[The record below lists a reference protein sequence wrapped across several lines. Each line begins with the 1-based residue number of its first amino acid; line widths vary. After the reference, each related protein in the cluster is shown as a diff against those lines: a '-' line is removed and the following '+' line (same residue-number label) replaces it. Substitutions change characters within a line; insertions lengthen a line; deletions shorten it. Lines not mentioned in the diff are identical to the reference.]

1 MIFPKKWP
9 ALVAPLLLLSLLMPP
24 GILHAGIGDKEMQ
37 SQGTGNLPGNY
48 YYWSF
53 EDGASPQPA
62 GVSPWHGGTAGIWQ
76 GFYSNALSVADAPE
90 GEGKQGS
97 KALKLDKTRVEGT
110 SGIST
115 VDAGVLAI
123 ATVPGNV
130 VTAMVYIAPEYVS
143 QPMVMQDVNLRDM
156 SAVNGTSGEV
166 YSIRASTGSQLAP
179 GWNSLRY
186 QVPASKADMWTKGR
200 LSINIR
206 TLLNAVAVKAL
217 YPEMTDEEALAYS
230 QQLKNDLTHEW
241 FIDAVYIGPPAHE
254 PDTGELPAGFV
265 SDGLNNAPPEENSPP
280 VLGGASGLRQS
291 PSTGVVV
298 FQSTKAGTVYYGL
311 GTEPSTDNGA
321 GSMAVAGTNT
331 LFIPMPSNAGV
342 QVHIVVKDWAGQVS
356 TPGFIVP
363 IPAHIPPEGP
373 EEPDRIPYY
382 FWSFEEGAAAGSP
395 GINPWKGGALVPW
408 EGYYSTS
415 LSVTGYGVP
424 PAGAH
429 GERALRMGKARA
441 ESTLGISISDPQAVG
456 LARIPGHVVTA
467 QVYVQPDYVASSGLV
482 MQELSLRDWSATGSS
497 AGERYVAKTLHS
509 IQPGWN
515 TLRYQ
520 VPEGK
525 VDAWPLGRITINA
538 STLSNATLAAQIS
551 PQLDSQAIA
560 DLLLQLRED
569 LTFSYYVDSIYI
581 GPAAYEPQQAGQAP
595 VRFLGD
601 GLNYTTPAPGEEP
614 LDLPGPAANPQLVY
628 VSAAALDNASA
639 DGTAANPYRSIEAA
653 IRAASSGAKI
663 MVGPGIY
670 RETIR
675 PKDRQTIEGVSGA
688 QPVISGLDIVENW
701 TQEPG
706 SGLYAAPMDW
716 SLDTTYQTTGTK
728 EVGGGNQVFID
739 GELAYEARW
748 PNKGATAPPEEGG
761 LFQFSRAVF
770 DTVSMNYSIK
780 TATVKD
786 SELDGLNGTSLAGA
800 SMWVISGQKWS
811 SRPATVL
818 DHTGQTMTI
827 SLNGGAA
834 NATEQYYHPRP
845 GNEYFLYG
853 LKAFLDSEEEWYW
866 DKVERKLYLKT
877 APAGRLIE
885 SKRRETAVD
894 LSGTTGVTLSNIA
907 VKGATIISDD
917 ATQNAS
923 IDRIRAEYV
932 NQAANF
938 DNGYVYD
945 NANNGILLAGRNNI
959 LQNSEL
965 AYASGGLVTLQGE
978 NNRLINNYIHDA
990 DYTGG
995 WVSAVNLA
1003 GIGHVAAFNTITR
1016 AGRDL
1021 INLRQTKAGL
1031 IEHNDISYAG
1041 ELCEDLGMLYTYS
1054 ADGAGTEI
1062 RYNRIH
1068 DSEIANGIYL
1078 DNNSTHF
1085 VVHHNVSYN
1094 LKARSGLKNNA
1105 YSAFNLF
1112 FNNTNYNEAPMN
1124 MIALTNYP
1132 LTAYGTRYYNNIL
1145 GNSYSTAPDIAW
1157 NSNVVMGTSQADS
1170 IFRNPG
1176 QGDFRLK
1183 EGITT
1188 WYGATSGKTLEG
1200 MNETGY
1206 IGAYVYDPGTGAI
1219 LNDFATGHNFAEP
1232 PGEVPY
1238 SLTATPYKNAA
1249 ADGGFDRST
1258 ASDNY
1263 TLGEPWSVY
1272 GSGPVRVKRD
1282 SAYYVRN
1289 DGFGVHL
1296 AGAGTGI
1303 KQTVEHLKPDT
1314 DYILTAR
1321 VQSAPETGI
1330 AASLN
1335 GGRARIG
1342 VTVSGVTYSAEA
1354 ESSKL
1359 VVRANTG
1366 NQMPEWVLVTIPFHT
1381 GGATSAEI
1389 FAQTV
1394 TQAANVDHI
1403 AVMLPLVEEDP
1414 RALLGEAIMKAE
1426 GALSSAP
1433 GMPAAIV
1440 SGFRQAID
1448 AARSVW
1454 QDSAATAAGLEAQR
1468 EVLGDAIEVFSLRT
1482 GLLADLETARQLS
1495 EDMIFD
1501 GGNYHY
1507 PPSAKPE
1514 LDAVIAAQQL
1524 VLEDSQAT
1532 PGELSAAAVAVE
1544 AAKLALYNAIILP
1557 PISIYTE
1564 ADMEQM
1570 LSSGENWSRK
1580 GLAGDYA
1587 LDGDGYMHF
1596 RSSTGEGNNQWSKG
1610 ATFYNVTRFGDER
1623 FVVDMNYQPAT
1634 GDWSA
1639 FVLRAQVAQES
1650 IFGDNQNEY
1659 LVVFR
1664 AHNVELQKWINGAE
1678 DTSFRLIIPTSA
1690 ISAGPN
1696 RVELGAAD
1704 VNQEGEFTWVRLYFY
1719 VNGTRIFDVM
1729 DRAASAV
1736 RGDGYL
1742 GVALYPPAYNLKL
1755 RAVMSE

>member
-1 MIFPKKWP
+1 MIISKKWP
-9 ALVAPLLLLSLLMPP
+9 ALLALLLFLTVLMPVRMINAAT
-24 GILHAGIGDKEMQ
+24 GEMNI
-37 SQGTGNLPGNY
+37 QGTGTTPENY

-76 GFYSNALSVADAPE
+76 GFYSNALSTANAPQ
-90 GEGKQGS
+90 GEGLQGS
-97 KALKLDKTRVEGT
+97 KALKLSKTRVEGT
-110 SGIST
+110 HGIST
-115 VDAGVLAI
+115 VDGAVLAM
-123 ATVPGNV
+123 ASVPGNV
-130 VTAMVYIAPEYVS
+130 VTAMVYIAPEYVG
-143 QPMVMQDVNLRDM
+143 QPLVMQDVNLRDM
-156 SAVNGTSGEV
+156 SAVNGTAGEV
-166 YSIRASTGSQLAP
+166 YSIQSSSGSQLAP
-179 GWNSLRY
+179 GWNRVRY
-186 QVPASKADMWTKGR
+186 QVPANKTDMWTKGR

-206 TLLNAVAVKAL
+206 TLLNAAAVKAL
-217 YPEMTDEEALAYS
+217 YPEMSDEAAAAYS
-230 QQLKNDLTHEW
+230 QQLKNDITHSW
-241 FIDAVYIGPPAHE
+241 YVDAIYIGPSVYE
-254 PDTGELPAGFV
+254 PDPGELPAGFV
-265 SDGLNNAPPEENSPP
+265 SDGLNSGPVDDSSPP
-280 VLGGASGLRQS
+280 ALSGASALRQNRT
-291 PSTGVVV
+291 TGVVV
-298 FQSTKAGTVYYGL
+298 FQSNKSGAVYYKIG
-311 GTEPSTDNGA
+311 GEPSVEGTGHI
-321 GSMAVAGTNT
+321 AVAGTNT
-331 LFIPMPSNAGV
+331 LFIPMPTDEGAL
-342 QVHIVVKDWAGQVS
+342 VHVLVKDWKGRISA
-356 TPGFIVP
+356 PGFTVS
-363 IPAHIPPEGP
+363 IPAYIPPEEP
-373 EEPDRIPYY
+373 QEPDRVPYY
-382 FWSFEEGAAAGSP
+382 FWSFEEGATTGSP
-395 GINPWKGGALVPW
+395 GINPWKGEALVPW

-415 LSVTGYGVP
+415 LAVTGYGVP

-429 GERALRMGKARA
+429 GERALRVGKTRA
-441 ESTLGISISDPQAVG
+441 ESTLGISISDPGAVG

-467 QVYVQPDYVASSGLV
+467 QVYVQPDYAAASGLW
-482 MQELSLRDWSATGSS
+482 MQELSLRDWSASGSA
-497 AGERYVAKTLHS
+497 AGERYAGKTLQA

-525 VDAWPLGRITINA
+525 TDAWPLGRITINA
-538 STLSNATLAAQIS
+538 STLSNAASAAQIY
-551 PQLDSQAIA
+551 PHLDSQAIA
-560 DLLLQLRED
+560 ELLLQLRED
-569 LTFSYYVDSIYI
+569 LTISYYVDSIYI
-581 GPAAYEPQQAGQAP
+581 GPAAYEPQQAGSAP

-601 GLNYTTPAPGEEP
+601 GLNYTAPAPGEEP
-614 LDLPGPAANPQLVY
+614 EDLPGPAADPQLVY
-628 VSAAALDNASA
+628 ASASAADNASA
-639 DGTAANPYRSIEAA
+639 DGSPANPYRTIGAA
-653 IRAASSGAKI
+653 IKAASSGAKI
-663 MVGPGIY
+663 VVGPGTY

-688 QPVISGLDIVENW
+688 ELPVISGLDLVKNW
-701 TQEPG
+701 TQDPE
-706 SGLYAAPMDW
+706 SGLYTASMDW

-728 EVGGGNQVFID
+728 VIGGGNQVFIN

-748 PNKGATAPPEEGG
+748 PNAGATAPPEEGG
-761 LFQFSRAVF
+761 LFQFRRAVF
-770 DTVSMNYSIK
+770 DTVSMNYSVK

-786 SELDGLNGTSLAGA
+786 SELAGLSGTSLAGA

-818 DHTGQTMTI
+818 DHNGQAITI

-845 GNEYFLYG
+845 GNEYILYG
-853 LKAFLDSEEEWYW
+853 LKAFLDTEEEWYW
-866 DKVERKLYLKT
+866 DKVERKLYVKT
-877 APAGRLIE
+877 NPAGRLIE

-894 LSGTTGVTLSNIA
+894 LSGTTGVTLKSIA
-907 VKGATIISDD
+907 VKGATISSDG
-917 ATQNAS
+917 ATQNAN
-923 IDRIRAEYV
+923 IDGIRAEYV

-1003 GIGHVAAFNTITR
+1003 GTGHVAAYNTITR

-1021 INLRQTKAGL
+1021 INLRQTKSGL

-1105 YSAFNLF
+1105 YSALNLF

-1145 GNSYSTAPDIAW
+1145 GNSYSTAPDTAW
-1157 NSNVVMGTSQADS
+1157 SSNVRMGISQATS

-1176 QGDFRLK
+1176 EGDFRLK
-1183 EGITT
+1183 EGVTT
-1188 WYGATSGKTLEG
+1188 WYGAASGKILEG
-1200 MNETGY
+1200 INETGY
-1206 IGAYVYDPGTGAI
+1206 IGAYAYDPATGAI
-1219 LNDFATGHNFAEP
+1219 LNDFATGHNFTEP
-1232 PGEVPY
+1232 PGEIPY
-1238 SLTATPYKNAA
+1238 SLTATPYKNAVT
-1249 ADGGFDRST
+1249 DGGFDRST

-1263 TLGEPWSVY
+1263 TLGAPWSVY

-1282 SAYYVRN
+1282 AAYYIRN

-1354 ESSKL
+1354 ESARL

-1366 NQMPEWVLVTIPFHT
+1366 TQMPEWVLVTVPFHT
-1381 GGATSAEI
+1381 GGSTSAEI

-1394 TQAANVDHI
+1394 WQAANVDHI
-1403 AVMLPLVEEDP
+1403 AVTLPLTEGDP
-1414 RALLGEAIMKAE
+1414 RALLGEVIMEAE
-1426 GALSSAP
+1426 GALQSAH
-1433 GMPAAIV
+1433 GMPQEIAA
-1440 SGFRQAID
+1440 GFRQAID
-1448 AARSVW
+1448 ASWTVW
-1454 QDSAATAAGLEAQR
+1454 HDSAATSAGLEAQR
-1468 EVLGDAIEVFSLRT
+1468 EVLEEAYEVFSLRK
-1482 GLLADLETARQLS
+1482 GLLSALDSAKQLS

-1501 GGNYHY
+1501 GGDYHY
-1507 PPSAKPE
+1507 PPSAQSE

-1524 VLEDSQAT
+1524 VLEDNQAT
-1532 PGELSAAAVAVE
+1532 PGEISAAAAAVE

-1564 ADMEQM
+1564 ADMGEM
-1570 LSSGENWSRK
+1570 LSSGESWSRK
-1580 GLAGDYA
+1580 GLTGDYVV
-1587 LDGDGYMHF
+1587 DGEGFMHF

-1610 ATFYNVTRFGDER
+1610 ATFYNVSRFGNES
-1623 FVVDMNYQPAT
+1623 FVMDMDYQPAA
-1634 GDWSA
+1634 GDWPA

-1659 LVVFR
+1659 VVVFR
-1664 AHNVELQKWINGAE
+1664 AQDVELQKWINGAE
-1678 DTSFRLIIPTSA
+1678 DTSFRLVFPSSV
-1690 ISAGPN
+1690 ISAGLN
-1696 RVELGAAD
+1696 RVQLGAAD
-1704 VNQEGEFTWVRLYFY
+1704 IHQEGEFAGVRLFFY
-1719 VNGTRIFDVM
+1719 VNGVRVFDIL
-1729 DRAASAV
+1729 DRTVNAV
-1736 RGDGYL
+1736 RGDGYFGL
-1742 GVALYPPAYNLKL
+1742 ALYPPAQTLKL
-1755 RAVMSE
+1755 RAVSSE